1 MKKYLP
7 FILAV
12 LLLLILSACTAGG
25 EKTQNTT
32 ESQTIDAPPTA
43 ESLVVSNPKTEFE
56 FGEDFAAEGA
66 EVSVIYSDGH
76 SENIDISECT
86 VDSDY
91 NAYKPGEYE
100 ITVSRGDLTY
110 KYNVKVNSMKKLS
123 LLMIGNSFS
132 EDTVQYIYEIAHS
145 LGIEDV
151 NVCNMYI
158 GGCSVYTHYQNSVKN
173 SAAYDLQI
181 YENGTWTHNTG
192 KTLEEGITY
201 ADWDYISLQQ
211 ASGSSGQL
219 STYAPLQKLMDYVR
233 EKATN
238 PNMKFIWN
246 MTWAYQQNST
256 HSDFPN
262 YKSDQMTMYNAIVE
276 AVQKKVATK
285 DFFMIIPNGTAVQN
299 ARTSSVGDHLTRDGF
314 HLSYDL
320 GRYIAGLTIVHALTG
335 EDISD
340 IEYKPS
346 GVGSKLQKIAIESAM
361 NAVANPYEVTQSAY
375 N

>member
-1 MKKYLP
+1 MKKHLS
-7 FILAV
+7 FILALS
-12 LLLLILSACTAGG
+12 LLVILSACAGAGG
-25 EKTQNTT
+25 NPQNTT
-32 ESQTIDAPPTA
+32 ENQTADAPPTA
-43 ESLVVSNPKTEFE
+43 ESLVLQNQKSEFE
-56 FGEDFAAEGA
+56 FGENFSAIGA
-66 EVSVIYSDGH
+66 DVSVVYTDGH

-86 VDSDY
+86 VVSEY
-91 NAYKPGEYE
+91 NAYKPGLYE
-100 ITVSRGDLTY
+100 ITVGFGDLIY

-158 GGCSVYTHYQNSVKN
+158 GGCSIYTHYQNSVKN
-173 SAAYDLQI
+173 NAAYDLQI
-181 YENGTWTHNTG
+181 YKNGTWTHNTG

-219 STYAPLQKLMDYVR
+219 STYAPLRKLVDYVK

-238 PNMKFIWN
+238 PDVKLIWN
-246 MTWAYQQNST
+246 MTWAYQQDST
-256 HSDFPN
+256 HGEFPN

-276 AVQKKVATK
+276 AVQKKIRNT
-285 DFFMIIPNGTAVQN
+285 DFFKIIPNGTAVQN
-299 ARTSSVGDHLTRDGF
+299 ARTSSVGDRITRDGF
-314 HLSYDL
+314 HLSYDF

-346 GVGSKLQKIAIESAM
+346 GVSDAYRKIAIESAM
-361 NAVANPYEVTQSAY
+361 NAVANPYEVTQSQY
-375 N
+375 R